1 MPQTKRIYLH
11 KEHLSQ
17 LKQAQGSLQMFQT
30 ITFHS
35 GVAIT
40 SVIFYFRQNIKNRF
54 LFTML
59 ALMISNLKCSNL
71 TSLDGKKQILLK
83 SSSLPRTFINPL
95 KLLSFHKQRLKNILG
110 V

>member
-30 ITFHS
+30 IKLHS

-40 SVIFYFRQNIKNRF
+40 SVIFYLS
-54 LFTML
+54 LFHQ
-59 ALMISNLKCSNL
+59 AK
-71 TSLDGKKQILLK
+71 
-83 SSSLPRTFINPL
+83 
-95 KLLSFHKQRLKNILG
+95 H
-110 V
+110 